1 MPKKEGSYVLR
12 FPAVGSADPDAKD
25 IAEFIML
32 FRGAYVAASQLGG
45 KRQAASAEKLRQFI
59 ERLSAEELAE
69 LFDDGSKSKALLVRR
84 VSHQS
89 PIEIELI
96 GSLNWLVWAVIL
108 LGGTV
113 SIGIAKFELPKGLLE
128 TIAKLTR
135 LFSKR
140 AKTHVAYGP
149 RDRVIKLT
157 KEQLAELMKH
167 DPSKRTRG
175 GFQRFL
181 ISLQF
186 RVNRTTRE
194 LTLSPADID
203 IILQYGS
210 QPHKGGWQRS
220 IRRIFDTHFD
230 WL

>member
-1 MPKKEGSYVLR
+1 MSKKEGNLVLR
-12 FPAVGSADPDAKD
+12 FPAVDSADPDAKD

-32 FRGAYVAASQLGG
+32 FRGAYVAA
-45 KRQAASAEKLRQFI
+45 KKLRSRPRHPSPDKLRSVI
-59 ERLSAEELAE
+59 ENLSAEEIEA
-69 LFDDGSKSKALLVRR
+69 LFDEGPRPGALRIRR
-84 VSHQS
+84 VSHES

-96 GSLNWLVWAVIL
+96 GLLTQLVWAVIL

-113 SIGIAKFELPKGLLE
+113 TVGVAKVELPRGILE
-128 TIAKLTR
+128 TIATLTR
-135 LFSKR
+135 LFAQR
-140 AKTHVAYGP
+140 AKTQVAYGP
-149 RDRVIKLT
+149 RDRTVKLT

-186 RVNRTTRE
+186 RVDRRTRE

-210 QPHKGGWQRS
+210 QPSSGGWQRS

-230 WL
+230 WN